1 MKLNLTLFIMLFN
14 TLVSA
19 QNLSPEEQQK
29 LMEENKALKE
39 QLTKQGAASSI
50 DPEQAKM
57 IMEKL
62 KKGQK
67 LQEDQQQALK
77 ELDEE

>member
-1 MKLNLTLFIMLFN
+1 MKFNLTLFILLFS

-29 LMEENKALKE
+29 LIEENKALKE
-39 QLTKQGAASSI
+39 QLSKQGAASSI
-50 DPEQAKM
+50 DPEQAKI

-62 KKGQK
+62 KQGQK
-67 LQEDQQQALK
+67 LQLEQQKALE
-77 ELDEE
+77 ELNAE